1 MGGPARPHAGAAE
14 RRADVWAALHEE
26 FLREAREAGV
36 AGRQRCRVLFLGDSI
51 TEAMRGTQFGEHY
64 EELRSRRRVFEET
77 FPRGDALAFGI
88 AGDRTQN
95 LLYRV
100 MQGEL
105 AFRHAPAV
113 VVICIGTNNLGR
125 DGDGAEETFLGITA
139 NAREVLKL
147 LPETKVLLT
156 GVLPRGPPLGAAEQ
170 MPPAPFET
178 TSYFTEVP
186 DSASG
191 PRLQPGLREGA
202 GPPSST
208 RPTKAAHSKYAQPG
222 VHTAAIKAIN
232 TRLAA
237 FASMSHGQV
246 TYVDCAECFLDKRG
260 NLVPEKMRD
269 GLHPSSKGY
278 SSWFMRLLPEIRKLQ
293 QQPSLSRIMRPTVQF
308 SSGSLSG
315 LHANL
320 QPLITK
326 LAQWSPLAL
335 FVCMAE
341 PDGTPGAVVYANAN
355 YLSLVGKTA
364 EEVLGKACPLLTKD
378 PTLRPRVAEL
388 FQNKHEKKFEMSMDV
403 VREVDGTRLQSS
415 FIAFPVRDSEAAV
428 AFHVWIVNFAGSEEG
443 GLQLLPRL

>member
-1 MGGPARPHAGAAE
+1 
-14 RRADVWAALHEE
+14 
-26 FLREAREAGV
+26 
-36 AGRQRCRVLFLGDSI
+36 VLFLGDSI

-191 PRLQPGLREGA
+191 PRLLSGSREGTGA
-202 GPPSST
+202 PSSI
-208 RPTKAAHSKYAQPG
+208 RPVKAAHGKYAQPG
-222 VHTAAIKAIN
+222 IHTAAIEAIN

-246 TYVDCAECFLDKRG
+246 TYVDCAGCFLDERG
-260 NLVPEKMRD
+260 DLVPEKMRD

-278 SSWFMRLLPEIRKLQ
+278 SSWFARLLPEIRKLQ

-335 FVCMAE
+335 FVSMAE
-341 PDGTPGAVVYANAN
+341 PDGLPGAVVYANAN
-355 YLSLVGKTA
+355 YLSLVGKSA

-378 PTLRPRVAEL
+378 PALRPRVAEL

-403 VREVDGTRLQSS
+403 VREADGTRLPSS

-428 AFHVWIVNFAGSEEG
+428 AFHVWIVNFAGSQEG

>member
-1 MGGPARPHAGAAE
+1 
-14 RRADVWAALHEE
+14 
-26 FLREAREAGV
+26 
-36 AGRQRCRVLFLGDSI
+36 
-51 TEAMRGTQFGEHY
+51 
-64 EELRSRRRVFEET
+64 
-77 FPRGDALAFGI
+77 
-88 AGDRTQN
+88 
-95 LLYRV
+95 
-100 MQGEL
+100 
-105 AFRHAPAV
+105 
-113 VVICIGTNNLGR
+113 
-125 DGDGAEETFLGITA
+125 
-139 NAREVLKL
+139 
-147 LPETKVLLT
+147 
-156 GVLPRGPPLGAAEQ
+156 

-191 PRLQPGLREGA
+191 PRLLSGSREGTGA
-202 GPPSST
+202 PSSI
-208 RPTKAAHSKYAQPG
+208 RPVKAAHGKYAQPG
-222 VHTAAIKAIN
+222 IHTAAIKAIN

-246 TYVDCAECFLDKRG
+246 TYVDCAGCFLDERG
-260 NLVPEKMRD
+260 DLVPEKMRD

-278 SSWFMRLLPEIRKLQ
+278 SSWFARLLPEIRKLQ

-335 FVCMAE
+335 FVSMAE
-341 PDGTPGAVVYANAN
+341 PDGLPGAVVYANAN
-355 YLSLVGKTA
+355 YLSLVGKSA

-378 PTLRPRVAEL
+378 PALRPRVAEL

-403 VREVDGTRLQSS
+403 VREADGTRLPSS

-428 AFHVWIVNFAGSEEG
+428 AFHVWIVNFAGSQEG